1 MSLTCASTDLVRS
14 DPIWSNPI
22 RFEMAS
28 IRFVSILIFHVYL
41 FPILIS
47 FPFVLGFV
55 LVIWNEIHTTTSFN
69 WLGISICI
77 RIFRFL
83 FQLTV
88 SITYRQTTHSMNS
101 LRYSYV
107 SENNIIS
114 MVRAYDKQ
122 GGIHDGQIHIE
133 IEMKKREESE
143 FFIWIWRQGVG
154 ETKLKCKPFETRS
167 LEIRNKQHWLCKCMY
182 VRMLHKIKSRTD
194 FHSAEKTLENR

>member
-55 LVIWNEIHTTTSFN
+55 LVIWNEIHTTSSFN

-114 MVRAYDKQ
+114 MVRAY
-122 GGIHDGQIHIE
+122 E
-133 IEMKKREESE
+133 KRGDWRWANTHRDRNGEKRRE
-143 FFIWIWRQGVG
+143 WIFHLN
-154 ETKLKCKPFETRS
+154 LKTGS
-167 LEIRNKQHWLCKCMY
+167 GRNQTQ
-182 VRMLHKIKSRTD
+182 V
-194 FHSAEKTLENR
+194 